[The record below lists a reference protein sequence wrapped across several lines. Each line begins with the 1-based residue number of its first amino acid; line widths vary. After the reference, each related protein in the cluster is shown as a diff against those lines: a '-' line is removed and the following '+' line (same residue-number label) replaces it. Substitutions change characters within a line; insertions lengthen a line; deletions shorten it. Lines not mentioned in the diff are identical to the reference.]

1 MNVKKEFIDAMK
13 NVMELQEKLKERIIE
28 MHEEVTPDGLMAED
42 KSFLFAVANER
53 SKTGEEE
60 EVAEIYNDYLHVVS
74 NLSAFQ

>member
-1 MNVKKEFIDAMK
+1 MKKEFIDAME

-28 MHEEVTPDGLMAED
+28 MHEEVTPDLLTEKD

-53 SKTGEEE
+53 SKTGEED
-60 EVAEIYNDYLHVVS
+60 EVAEIYNDYLQVVS